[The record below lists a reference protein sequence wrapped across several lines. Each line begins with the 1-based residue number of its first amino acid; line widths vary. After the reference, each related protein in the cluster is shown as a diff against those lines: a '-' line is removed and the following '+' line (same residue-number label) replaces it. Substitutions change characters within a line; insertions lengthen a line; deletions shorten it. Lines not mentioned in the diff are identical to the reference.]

1 MFFGIS
7 VPPIDRFFFTAFV
20 IGIAQMAVHSPPPQH
35 CFKHGIENI
44 FQHLLHILYAF
55 GLVLVEDSLRQ
66 LSVWCCFFFLLVIVS
81 VSILLSNPFLLS

>member
-20 IGIAQMAVHSPPPQH
+20 IGIAQMAVHFPLQH
-35 CFKHGIENI
+35 CFKHGTENI
-44 FQHLLHILYAF
+44 FQRILHILYAF